1 MGVSLQPV
9 VENHGYKVQ
18 ARYLQ
23 SLLAVRFIATDS
35 EHWLLTDLN
44 RSSFTIKF

>member
-9 VENHGYKVQ
+9 VENQGYIAQ

-23 SLLAVRFIATDS
+23 SLLAVRFVANDS
-35 EHWLLTDLN
+35 ENWLLTDLP